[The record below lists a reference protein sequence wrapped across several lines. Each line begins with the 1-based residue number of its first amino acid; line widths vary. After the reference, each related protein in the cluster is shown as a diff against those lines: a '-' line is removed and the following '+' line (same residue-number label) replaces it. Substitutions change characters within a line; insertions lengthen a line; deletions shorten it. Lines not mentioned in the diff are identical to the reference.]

1 MKMKYKLL
9 VLYTTATSAMFIMP
23 HAIGEETS
31 RDTHSLPLSIQAQMN
46 LGQAGLMSSFSS
58 GDTFGGVQWRIGQ
71 ARTTIGKAKSSSSS
85 ADYKDDTSDIVAP
98 LTVQHALSD
107 GRSLLRLNVTGT
119 LSNGGDNEVQL
130 EGNIG
135 RMDAQ
140 YIRFLDVNTMLSFG
154 VFGEQTDLDIVD
166 AGTIK
171 RHGAGLRFDVI
182 NKFSDHWGATLRT
195 EYSWGKQELKVAA
208 GPFIRTHKPGDDHFY
223 LQSELVGNYHN
234 NDFDKIPEGW
244 VLHPVLGMQFQRN
257 FLEATADS
265 FGTVSSGEVGSTEN
279 YGTVWGH
286 LRFEKEARPNTLSPS
301 VVIGIEQEYVNDLDE
316 YVDEP
321 TYAVFGGGISI
332 MQQSGNRYELSYL
345 RHQGLKQNRSNEAV
359 VLTAT
364 WNL

>member
-1 MKMKYKLL
+1 MRTKSKLL
-9 VLYTTATSAMFIMP
+9 ALCTTASSAVFVMP
-23 HAIGEETS
+23 HAIAEETS
-31 RDTHSLPLSIQAQMN
+31 HDTHLLPLAVQAQMN

-85 ADYKDDTSDIVAP
+85 AEYKDGTSDAVIP

-107 GRSLLRLNVTGT
+107 GKSLVRLNVTGT

-130 EGNIG
+130 EGDIG
-135 RMDAQ
+135 RVDAQ

-154 VFGEQTDLDIVD
+154 VFGESTDLDIVD

-171 RHGAGLRFDVI
+171 RHGAGLRFDMLS
-182 NKFSDHWGATLRT
+182 KFSDHWGAALRT
-195 EYSWGKQELKVAA
+195 EYSWGEQELKVAA

-223 LQSELVGNYHN
+223 LQSELVGTYHN
-234 NDFDKIPEGW
+234 NDFSQIPEGW
-244 VLHPVLGMQFQRN
+244 ALHPVLGMQFQRN
-257 FLEATADS
+257 FLEKTADS
-265 FGTVSSGEVGSTEN
+265 FGVVSSGEVGDTEN

-286 LRFEKEARPNTLSPS
+286 FRFEKETSPGSWTPNM
-301 VVIGIEQEYVNDLDE
+301 VIGMEQEYVNDLDE

-321 TYAVFGGGISI
+321 TYAVFGGGVSI
-332 MQQSGNRYELSYL
+332 MERSGNRYELSYL
-345 RHQGLKQNRSNEAV
+345 RHQGLKGNRSNEAV